1 MIAGSPE
8 PSESVVAG
16 MVKRDPETHGRL
28 GSLSKLFPENYR
40 KELSTRRDSGL
51 GEWVLKVVD
60 SNCVVGLY

>member
-1 MIAGSPE
+1 
-8 PSESVVAG
+8 

-28 GSLSKLFPENYR
+28 GSLSKLFLENYR